1 MVSGNWSR
9 GWLCFHCS
17 VSALSSLL
25 CKNVFHNIVFSQT
38 FLVFIPILL
47 RYGREKNILFQNC
60 IHFPFTKAHSF
71 NTYCQSVSPAQI
83 STHTREH
90 IHKARLK
97 KQLQFLIKALLI
109 PLCKTQLH
117 KCTQWGK
124 KENEGEE
131 EKGGG
136 VKKKCANA
144 RRIIT
149 YIMKPSLL
157 FWMSLLMSLA
167 GFGANLNSDLYQLPA
182 ADFEWQRHQTP
193 LASRPIDF
201 SKSPTIAFACLFLL

>member
-1 MVSGNWSR
+1 M
-9 GWLCFHCS
+9 
-17 VSALSSLL
+17 SADSSHWRLVSSLT
-25 CKNVFHNIVFSQT
+25 NS
-38 FLVFIPILL
+38 LVFWENKKKNFFPSWCSHQCAS
-47 RYGREKNILFQNC
+47 EKN
-60 IHFPFTKAHSF
+60 HFKTAIFFFLLALNTAHSF
-71 NTYCQSVSPAQI
+71 IQHILSVCAAHKI
-83 STHTREH
+83 STHVN
-90 IHKARLK
+90 ISIKQGWK

-117 KCTQWGK
+117 ECTQWGK
-124 KENEGEE
+124 RETEGGEE
-131 EKGGG
+131 RGGRA
-136 VKKKCANA
+136 KKKKSANA

-167 GFGANLNSDLYQLPA
+167 SFGANLNSDLYQLPA

>member
-1 MVSGNWSR
+1 MHDKKHIILTLYSFCIKQGT
-9 GWLCFHCS
+9 FIQDIFS
-17 VSALSSLL
+17 VCLS
-25 CKNVFHNIVFSQT
+25 HTNI
-38 FLVFIPILL
+38 
-47 RYGREKNILFQNC
+47 
-60 IHFPFTKAHSF
+60 HSHM
-71 NTYCQSVSPAQI
+71 
-83 STHTREH
+83 HTCEH
-90 IHKARLK
+90 IHRERLK

-117 KCTQWGK
+117 KYTQWGER
-124 KENEGEE
+124 ENEGEE
-131 EKGGG
+131 GKGREREE
-136 VKKKCANA
+136 KKCSANA

-157 FWMSLLMSLA
+157 FRMSLLMSLA
-167 GFGANLNSDLYQLPA
+167 GFGANLNSDLYQSPA